1 MSSMNK
7 RDYAAK
13 QKGKQEYK
21 EDHGFRASNGK
32 RDRRRSKDKANR
44 DATFT
49 DES

>member
-21 EDHGFRASNGK
+21 EDHGFRESNGK
-32 RDRRRSKDKANR
+32 KDRRRLKEKANK
-44 DATFT
+44 DVTFS